1 MANIFKK
8 IGIGIA
14 DVGKWVATA
23 VKDVIGL
30 AIKVERVLSAAKP
43 LEKPFIEGLATVIGD
58 VEKLL
63 VDAQGAVTA
72 AGMDFAA
79 DSSTYHDFIKLVDD
93 FRTLAPIV
101 EEALAILE
109 GKPVASAAAT
119 ASASATAAS
128 TAK

>member
-23 VKDVIGL
+23 VKDIVGM
-30 AIKVERVLSAAKP
+30 AVKVEKLLSAAKP
-43 LEKPFIEGLATVIGD
+43 LEKPFIDGLVKVIGD
-58 VEKLL
+58 VESLL
-63 VDAQGAVTA
+63 NDAQGAVTA
-72 AGMDFAA
+72 AGMNFAA
-79 DSSTYHDFIKLVDD
+79 DSNTYHDFIKLVDD

-109 GKPVASAAAT
+109 GKTVAKAAT
-119 ASASATAAS
+119 ASASAAVAS
-128 TAK
+128 TTK

>member
-14 DVGKWVATA
+14 DVGKWIAIA

-30 AIKVERVLSAAKP
+30 AVKVEKVLSAAKP
-43 LEKPFIEGLATVIGD
+43 LEKPFIDGLVTVIGD

-63 VDAQGAVTA
+63 TDAQGAVTA

-101 EEALAILE
+101 EDALAILE
-109 GKPVASAAAT
+109 GKRVTSAAST
-119 ASASATAAS
+119 SASATVAGTS
-128 TAK
+128 K

>member
-23 VKDVIGL
+23 VKDVVGL
-30 AIKVERVLSAAKP
+30 AVKVEKILTAAKP
-43 LEKPFIEGLATVIGD
+43 LEKPFIDGLVTVVSD

-63 VDAQGAVTA
+63 NDAQGAVTA
-72 AGMDFAA
+72 AGMNFEA
-79 DSSTYHDFIKLVDD
+79 DSETYHDFLKLIDD
-93 FRTLAPIV
+93 FKTLAPIV

-109 GKPVASAAAT
+109 GKSVASAAS
-119 ASASATAAS
+119 ASASAAVAS
-128 TAK
+128 TTK